1 MSIKPPSCSVH
12 AHSVSLHC
20 VSSGEKLEVLIVC
33 VCEGGGGVI
42 FIYLF
47 LLDKSF
53 NEIKEIRQQ
62 NPPTQINTL
71 A

>member
-33 VCEGGGGVI
+33 VCEGGRGYIHILVSSRQI
-42 FIYLF
+42 
-47 LLDKSF
+47 F
-53 NEIKEIRQQ
+53 NEIKEIRQAEPSHP
-62 NPPTQINTL
+62 N
-71 A
+71 